1 LRWGCVFIYSYD
13 ASGLSLPGQ
22 YFDNETGLHY
32 NYFRDYDPEIG
43 RYIQSDP
50 IGLAGGINTYGYV
63 EGNPVNF
70 VDPLGLDRFDIDY
83 ARGRYPENTITQG
96 QADFIIGS
104 AAYFRALYRM
114 ARAALRKNGYYGK
127 CEKDQYAKEAELM
140 NKFFENYHSNPDF
153 SSRVDNAAR
162 SYVQNNIPRIAGSAT
177 AATLTG
183 RGLTN
188 RLSGLQRSSTRIGFS
203 GSGFIG
209 TKLGDLHYYFELVS
223 KGSGQISLD
232 ELMQAAIG
240 GDFRD
245 IEKGVDMGAE
255 CSCDE

>member
-1 LRWGCVFIYSYD
+1 MF
-13 ASGLSLPGQ
+13 
-22 YFDNETGLHY
+22 Y

-50 IGLAGGINTYGYV
+50 IGLNDGINTYAYV
-63 EGNPVNF
+63 GGNPINYI
-70 VDPLGLDRFDIDY
+70 DPLGLDRYDTDQ
-83 ARGRYPENTITQG
+83 ARGRHPEHTITQG
-96 QADFIIGS
+96 QADYFICS

-140 NKFFENYHSNPDF
+140 NKFFENYHSNPEF
-153 SSRVDNAAR
+153 QKKVDNAAS
-162 SYVQNNIPRIAGSAT
+162 SYAQNNLPRIAGSAT
-177 AATLTG
+177 ASALTG

-188 RLSGLQRSSTRIGFS
+188 RLSGIQRSTTRIGLS
-203 GSGFIG
+203 GSGFVG

-223 KGSGQISLD
+223 KGSGQVSLD